1 MEKLIFEKL
10 LPFLNQW
17 KTKKGFG
24 AVIIIILLS
33 IPWLIQQSIPLI
45 YLLCGISGVFFIWII
60 GWFILSGRVII
71 PSSKKIV
78 IFCFDV
84 DSEAH
89 KNYKRVLKRIY
100 ASIND
105 LGLSQK
111 IKLTNIAKDII
122 TDKVSAH
129 KYREKNKVDLI
140 IWGNAEYGN
149 LNSQKVLRFDLH
161 HTMSIT
167 QSLSEKLI
175 LFLADVSLILAKK
188 DWTIREVNEL
198 EEFKVVSNNL
208 FETILF
214 IIGIYF
220 YDEKHFPD
228 SIRIFESILPI
239 VKEKENKKEYIEHH
253 IQAVRI
259 RSLLVEQYFL
269 YAQQLHD
276 DCKIKESLVL
286 FKKIPEHIPN
296 PIPLFIML
304 ARTYF
309 LAGDEKN
316 ANKYTEEIRRPKKD
330 IQQFV

>member
-1 MEKLIFEKL
+1 M
-10 LPFLNQW
+10 
-17 KTKKGFG
+17 
-24 AVIIIILLS
+24 
-33 IPWLIQQSIPLI
+33 
-45 YLLCGISGVFFIWII
+45 
-60 GWFILSGRVII
+60 
-71 PSSKKIV
+71 